1 MEETSHS
8 CLYNSKSKG
17 LKGLTTFTDKEKM
30 RKEFKG
36 VNVLP
41 LMAEEA
47 IRAVRR
53 ERVDYN
59 NLILLQCV
67 VEKYTIQR

>member
-1 MEETSHS
+1 MEEISQS

-17 LKGLTTFTDKEKM
+17 LKGLTTFTDEEKM

-41 LMAEEA
+41 LMAEKA
-47 IRAVRR
+47 IRAVRW
-53 ERVDYN
+53 EKVDYN
-59 NLILLQCV
+59 NLILLMN
-67 VEKYTIQR
+67 EFNSSLHI

>member
-1 MEETSHS
+1 M
-8 CLYNSKSKG
+8 K
-17 LKGLTTFTDKEKM
+17 
-30 RKEFKG
+30 KEFKG

-53 ERVDYN
+53 EKVDYN

-67 VEKYTIQR
+67 VEKYTIQRWNYNKLTKSVAMTGPS